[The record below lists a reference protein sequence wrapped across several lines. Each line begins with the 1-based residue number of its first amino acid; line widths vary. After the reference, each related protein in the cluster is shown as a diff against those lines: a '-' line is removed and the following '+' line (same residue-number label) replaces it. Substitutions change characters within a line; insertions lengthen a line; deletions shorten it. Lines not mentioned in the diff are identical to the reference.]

1 MSLFINTDTMEYPR
15 YEGDIASEP
24 NANWAEV
31 ERTTIPEYAVGQAPY
46 ELTPILVDNTWTQQ
60 WAVRD
65 LTPEEIENSRSLHL
79 EYLQK
84 LRMPQ
89 VDIDRLMASEL
100 TSEEIAALR

>member
-65 LTPEEIENSRSLHL
+65 LTSEEIENSRSLHL

-84 LRMPQ
+84 
-89 VDIDRLMASEL
+89 
-100 TSEEIAALR
+100 

>member
-15 YEGDIASEP
+15 YEGDIANETNS
-24 NANWAEV
+24 NWAEV
-31 ERTTIPEYAVGQAPY
+31 ERTTMPEYADGQAPY
-46 ELTPILVDNTWTQQ
+46 ELTPILVNNVWTQQ

>member
-1 MSLFINTDTMEYPR
+1 MSIFINTDTMEYPR
-15 YEGDIASEP
+15 YEGDISNEP

-31 ERTTIPEYAVGQAPY
+31 ERTNMPEYAVGQAPY
-46 ELTPILVDNTWTQQ
+46 ELTPILVDNVWTQQ

-65 LTPEEIENSRSLHL
+65 LTTEEIENNKALHL
-79 EYLQK
+79 EYLQR

-100 TSEEIAALR
+100 TSEEIAALQ